1 MTRAKIRESIFRI
14 LFRAEFTDP
23 SGFIE
28 QIDMG
33 IEDLSENIPE
43 EDSADIDHIRN
54 KLMLISEKLEGI
66 DEIIESHSDGW
77 KLNRIGKAELAILRL
92 SVFEMLY
99 DDDIPVKVAINEAVE
114 LSKSYCDEEAKGF
127 INAILGKIERDDD
140 VR

>member
-23 SGFIE
+23 EGFLE
-28 QIDMG
+28 QINMG
-33 IEDLSENIPE
+33 IEELGETASEEDEENITYIK
-43 EDSADIDHIRN
+43 D
-54 KLMLISEKLEGI
+54 KLVNISEKIEHI
-66 DEIIESHSDGW
+66 DEIIEGHSDGW
-77 KLNRIGKAELAILRL
+77 KLSRIGKAELAILRL

-114 LSKSYCDEEAKGF
+114 LSKSYCDEDAKGF
-127 INAILGKIERDDD
+127 VNAILGKIERDDD